1 MEAQELRL
9 RRYIAVLMV
18 LAFMVPAVGAQAE
31 KTAYVKTNSLKVY
44 ASASTASEKL
54 GTLNFGESIT
64 YIKKKGSW
72 AKVRGDDGSTGFCKL
87 SALTAKNPNGT
98 VKTYY
103 AKKDGVTA
111 YKRTSVS
118 SDALTEFDRNASVRV
133 VAVTQDKKWY
143 RVRQDGAYG
152 FVQASDLSKTKAM
165 DPFTVY
171 VAKNTVKFYQSAS
184 SSSKKVGIMSYGESL
199 TCIKLDGGWAQVEN
213 ENGKKGWCKKTQLTK
228 DNPNGNAE
236 TRYAA
241 AALRAYARPDAGTK
255 ELAQFSK
262 GDEVSVVAVTT
273 DGKWARL
280 ALGSGYGYAK
290 SASITDEA
298 PKAEAAKETAA
309 KGAEETAAYDDSDK
323 GTAGGTIEQVI
334 ALAVQQYGK
343 PYVYATHGPDTF
355 DCSGLT
361 SYCYGTVAGISL
373 SRSAYGQGYDG
384 RFEKIETIGALKRG
398 DVVCFNTVASDVDLS
413 DHVGIYLGGGK
424 FIHASSGAGKVIVS
438 TLTSGYYN
446 RNFSWGLRVAE

>member
-1 MEAQELRL
+1 MRL
-9 RRYIAVLMV
+9 RRYIAVLVV
-18 LAFMVPAVGAQAE
+18 LAFMVPSVRAQAE

-44 ASASTASEKL
+44 ASASTTSEKL

-87 SALTAKNPNGT
+87 SALTTKNPNGT
-98 VKTYY
+98 EKTYY
-103 AKKDGVTA
+103 AKQDGVTA

-118 SDALTEFDRNASVRV
+118 SGALTTFDRNDSVSV

-143 RVRQDGAYG
+143 RVKQDGAYG
-152 FVQASDLSKTKAM
+152 FVQAADLSKTQTM

-171 VAKNTVKFYQSAS
+171 IAKNTVQFYKSAS
-184 SSSKKVGIMSYGESL
+184 TSSQKVGVMSYGESL
-199 TCIKLDGGWAQVEN
+199 TCVKIDGSWAQLQN

-236 TRYAA
+236 TWYATA
-241 AALRAYARPDAGTK
+241 DLRAYARPDADTK
-255 ELAQFSK
+255 ELAQFAR
-262 GDEVSVVAVTT
+262 GDDVSVVAVTA

-290 SASITDEA
+290 SASITDEK
-298 PKAEAAKETAA
+298 PKDETEKETDA
-309 KGAEETAAYDDSDK
+309 KSDGETAAYDDSDK
-323 GTAGGTIEQVI
+323 GTADGTIEKVI

-361 SYCYGTVAGISL
+361 SYCFGTVAGISL
-373 SRSAYGQGYDG
+373 SRSAYGQGYDT
-384 RFEKIETIGALKRG
+384 RFEKIESIGALQRG
-398 DVVCFNTVASDVDLS
+398 DVVCFNTVESDVDLS

-446 RNFSWGLRVAE
+446 RNFSWGLRVVE